1 MKWNE
6 RLNNFWIGVAVGLVF
21 PMVLFFIYWL
31 YFYHQI
37 SFPMRFI
44 RFLREGTMLSGVIK
58 ICGLG
63 NLLLFWVGLTRRMDR
78 FNKGLILSVF
88 LYIALIAYVT
98 YYLEV
103 VVI

>member
-1 MKWNE
+1 MNWKE
-6 RLNNFWIGVAVGLVF
+6 RADNFWIGLACGLLF
-21 PMVLFFIYWL
+21 PGILFLIYWL

-37 SFPMRFI
+37 SFPSRFV
-44 RFLREGTMLSGVIK
+44 RFLIQGYMLSGVIK

-63 NLLLFWVGLTRRMDR
+63 DLLLFWLGLNYRLDR
-78 FNKGLILSVF
+78 FCKGVILSVF
-88 LYIALIAYVT
+88 LYIGLIAYVT